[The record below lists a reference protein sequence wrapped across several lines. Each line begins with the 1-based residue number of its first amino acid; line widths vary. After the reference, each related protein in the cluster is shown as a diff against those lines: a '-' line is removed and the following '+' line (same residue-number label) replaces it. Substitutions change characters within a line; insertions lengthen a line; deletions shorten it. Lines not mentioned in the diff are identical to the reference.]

1 MSSEFF
7 SIQIEKPQITQ
18 FVELLLSDGALNLP
32 RTNSYEFCRLQKDTG
47 YIIIYNTGKIVS
59 TNISA
64 RLFMFKHLDNL
75 LLSTH
80 QLIIG
85 SDESGKGESL
95 GPLVVAA
102 ASVPGSLRSKL
113 ISFGVMDS
121 KSLSLQR
128 IGLIYNKLI
137 HSIDYETIEIT
148 PQIFNN
154 KFKHYKQS
162 GKGLNHILA
171 ESHIEVITK
180 LLDKTKLEQT
190 IKVVIDQFDKDKIN
204 KELAKIDYNNV
215 IFEQTIHGENE
226 LAVASASIIARH
238 IREIWIDNKSQEL
251 GIDLRSFNIQKNLE
265 QIDIE
270 KYFKV
275 DYIK

>member
-1 MSSEFF
+1 M
-7 SIQIEKPQITQ
+7 
-18 FVELLLSDGALNLP
+18 
-32 RTNSYEFCRLQKDTG
+32 
-47 YIIIYNTGKIVS
+47 
-59 TNISA
+59 
-64 RLFMFKHLDNL
+64 
-75 LLSTH
+75 
-80 QLIIG
+80 
-85 SDESGKGESL
+85 
-95 GPLVVAA
+95 
-102 ASVPGSLRSKL
+102 
-113 ISFGVMDS
+113 
-121 KSLSLQR
+121 
-128 IGLIYNKLI
+128 
-137 HSIDYETIEIT
+137 
-148 PQIFNN
+148 
-154 KFKHYKQS
+154 
-162 GKGLNHILA
+162 NHILA

-226 LAVASASIIARH
+226 LAVASASIIARN